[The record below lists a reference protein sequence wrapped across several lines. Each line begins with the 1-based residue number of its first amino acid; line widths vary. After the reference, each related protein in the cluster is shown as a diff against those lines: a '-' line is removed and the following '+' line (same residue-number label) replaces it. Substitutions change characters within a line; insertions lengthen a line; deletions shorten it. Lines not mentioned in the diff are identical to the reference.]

1 MDLVF
6 VCFMWAALVAA
17 CFASLKVGGDYDDK
31 P

>member
-6 VCFMWAALVAA
+6 ICFMWAALVVA
-17 CFASLKVGGDYDDK
+17 CFASFKVGGDYDDR

>member
-6 VCFMWAALVAA
+6 VCFMWAALAAA
-17 CFASLKVGGDYDDK
+17 CFASFKVGGDYDDK